1 MKDKYTES
9 DIHVKNKFIE
19 KLDNF
24 WFYYKIHVLV
34 AVFVVFVLT
43 VCFVQSCSKEES
55 DVTVLY
61 TGPYLYSSTELEGV
75 REELNAAMPS
85 DFDGNGKKYTD
96 IVTYQVMSEEQ
107 ILEYEAYLKQDN
119 PKATI
124 DRTYFTTQ
132 MQTYNNFVLTG
143 ECGVFLLDSHLY
155 EKLISLDKEH
165 IVLRP
170 LSEVFAE
177 IPDRAIGKYGIKF
190 SETELYKNSE
200 NLSKLPEDTVLCLT
214 QPFVMGKSGNQKLYN
229 RMTQMFV
236 AMAK

>member
-1 MKDKYTES
+1 MNDKYTES
-9 DIHVKNKFIE
+9 DIHVKSKLLE
-19 KLDNF
+19 KLENF

-34 AVFVVFVLT
+34 AAFVIFVLS

-61 TGPYLYSSTELEGV
+61 SGPYLYSAVELEGV

-85 DFDGNGKKYTD
+85 DFDGNGKKYTE

-107 ILEYEAYLKQDN
+107 ILAYEAFLKQDD
-119 PKATI
+119 PKHTV

-132 MQTYNNFVLTG
+132 TQTYNNFVLTG
-143 ECGVFLLDSHLY
+143 ECGVFLIDMHLY
-155 EKLISLDKEH
+155 EKLVSLDKEH

-170 LSEVFAE
+170 LNEVFAE
-177 IPDRAIGKYGIKF
+177 IPASAVGEYGIRF
-190 SETELYKNSE
+190 SETALYKSSE
-200 NLSKLPEDTVLCLT
+200 YLSLLPEDTVLCLT
-214 QPFVMGKSGNQKLYN
+214 QPFVMGKSGNEKLYN